1 MKIVYTEQEVLDL
14 LTKQLSDVSPEGK
27 VPSVSIANYSSDYC
41 TVVFIDDPN
50 ADKAVD
56 GPELPPE
63 DKPIDLSEIP
73 F

>member
-1 MKIVYTEQEVLDL
+1 MKVVYTEKEIEQMIQDHLAGL
-14 LTKQLSDVSPEGK
+14 APEGK
-27 VPSVSIANYSSDYC
+27 VAKIRYDKYSSDYC
-41 TVVFIDDPN
+41 TVTFE
-50 ADKAVD
+50 DKPEEPKD